1 MRICNETRER
11 EREFGVFIEINIF
24 FYFSLKK
31 MIYFCSLIDA
41 QNGLVNDFIIFFQHL
56 HQIFGNEFFKI
67 KIIPMFDSII
77 KSEGKRKEYREENL
91 SLNPI

>member
-1 MRICNETRER
+1 MRICNKRRER
-11 EREFGVFIEINIF
+11 ERESLVCLLKFIF

-41 QNGLVNDFIIFFQHL
+41 QNGLVNDFINFFQHL

-77 KSEGKRKEYREENL
+77 KSEDKRKGYREENL

>member
-1 MRICNETRER
+1 MDKW
-11 EREFGVFIEINIF
+11 EFVRRVCFLFVLKKFNLLF
-24 FYFSLKK
+24 FSLKK

-41 QNGLVNDFIIFFQHL
+41 QNGLVNDFISFFQYL

-77 KSEGKRKEYREENL
+77 KSEDKRKGYREENL